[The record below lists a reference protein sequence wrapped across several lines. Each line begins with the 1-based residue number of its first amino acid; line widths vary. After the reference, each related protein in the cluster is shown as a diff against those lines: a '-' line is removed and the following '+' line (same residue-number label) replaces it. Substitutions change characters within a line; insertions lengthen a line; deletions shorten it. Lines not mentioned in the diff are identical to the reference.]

1 MSLSVFL
8 RNGME
13 IRTLLKKTQ
22 VSFDIIFINVVRT
35 SVQKEP
41 SDLKSWILN
50 KFKILEANADIDV
63 ANGMEGGNISPSPGK
78 HPEPL
83 GKIRRWQP
91 SEYLT
96 IS

>member
-1 MSLSVFL
+1 MWETINYESKLLLNILYGSETF
-8 RNGME
+8 NEKTE
-13 IRTLLKKTQ
+13 IR
-22 VSFDIIFINVVRT
+22 FDMIFNW
-35 SVQKEP
+35 KELN
-41 SDLKSWILN
+41 DLKIWILN
-50 KFKILEANADIDV
+50 KYKILETNADIDV

-91 SEYLT
+91 AEYLT